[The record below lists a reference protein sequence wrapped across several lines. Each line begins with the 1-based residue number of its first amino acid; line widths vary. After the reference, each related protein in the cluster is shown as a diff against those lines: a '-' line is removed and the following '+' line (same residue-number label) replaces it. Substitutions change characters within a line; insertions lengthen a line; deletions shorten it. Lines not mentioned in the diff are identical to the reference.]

1 MRPRLEGVSGL
12 LGRLWGGKGEESG
25 GMRRRPSFP
34 TALDSRGVS
43 GFLQVVRG
51 MGGFFFFGFCFN
63 TRGEE
68 KLGGYGDDFLVDC

>member
-51 MGGFFFFGFCFN
+51 MGGFFFFFCF
-63 TRGEE
+63 
-68 KLGGYGDDFLVDC
+68 FF